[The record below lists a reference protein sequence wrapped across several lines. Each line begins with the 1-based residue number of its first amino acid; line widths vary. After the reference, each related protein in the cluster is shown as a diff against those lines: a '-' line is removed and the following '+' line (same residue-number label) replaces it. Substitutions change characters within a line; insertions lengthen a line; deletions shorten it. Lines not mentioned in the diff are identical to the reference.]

1 MSNKGVNSRWTS
13 QSSVILFALITFRNV
28 TACNLW
34 VIETAGFEP
43 ARLTYHKITSLIVVK
58 VDD

>member
-1 MSNKGVNSRWTS
+1 M
-13 QSSVILFALITFRNV
+13 ILFALITFRNV

-43 ARLTYHKITSLIVVK
+43 ARPTYYNINTA
-58 VDD
+58 

>member
-43 ARLTYHKITSLIVVK
+43 ARPTYYNINTAISIM
-58 VDD
+58 

>member
-1 MSNKGVNSRWTS
+1 MSNKGVNSRRTS

-34 VIETAGFEP
+34 VIETAGIEP
-43 ARLTYHKITSLIVVK
+43 AYPVVVSTRCTAIRLQNN
-58 VDD
+58 